1 MIYYTDCIIDFRS
14 RKQFLCCHIRRP
26 GCHQLIQLRILR
38 EHIHKRHNGAATL
51 HESTAGIH
59 VGDIGKLVVRNVQ
72 QLGQFYPIRGCLVQH
87 DEEFAVG
94 QHGAGRM
101 GLEQVVHILGQAGAA
116 GPVLPYP
123 LPEGEE
129 EVGAVL
135 MLEQQVG

>member
-1 MIYYTDCIIDFRS
+1 
-14 RKQFLCCHIRRP
+14 
-26 GCHQLIQLRILR
+26 
-38 EHIHKRHNGAATL
+38 
-51 HESTAGIH
+51 
-59 VGDIGKLVVRNVQ
+59 
-72 QLGQFYPIRGCLVQH
+72 
-87 DEEFAVG
+87 
-94 QHGAGRM
+94 M